1 MKYTNMSM
9 QTRKGQSNTL
19 QRLDV
24 LLVIVVILGI
34 SVSWYI
40 SFYYKNALRQAIISS
55 YQETQLEIVRSVARA
70 AELYVEDEIAKG
82 TNITT
87 IEQNIFKRF
96 VVPIHLLKNGDAWIY
111 APDHVVFDLSSDFP
125 EKYRNKSMA
134 EIFALQVHYG
144 ASHYEKMADDV
155 LHAREGRGWYI
166 WLPEKGAEIA
176 AWTPVK
182 FKNYVWVIGVST
194 PLFEIFEATNVD
206 GQQVFVTRML
216 VIATVVCCILLI
228 FFLMNKSRSM
238 YLANES
244 YETKIKLESLIEAI
258 PDVIFFKD
266 RKGRNL
272 LVNKAF
278 EERVGMEKRD
288 ILGKLD
294 SELFSTEKSQIYQLT
309 DEQVFENR
317 QPCRAEE
324 SWLTNTNEPVF
335 YETMKVPLCNDR
347 DELIGLVG
355 ISRDITERK
364 RNEETLERKI
374 VSLTRALDDVESI
387 TFEELFKIEDIQR
400 LQDEFSEATGVA
412 AIMTKP
418 DGTPITQPSNFC
430 RLCND
435 VIRKTDKGLRNC
447 CKSDAILG
455 QYNPDGPTVQQCLSG
470 GLWDA
475 GAAISIGDKHIAS
488 WLIGQVR
495 DETQGEEQ
503 MRAYAQEIGAD
514 EVKLLEAFREV
525 PSMSYDK
532 FTRVAQVLYT
542 LAKQLS
548 TTAYQNIQQARFI
561 MERKKIEKSL
571 RTSNKR
577 YQALTELL
585 PIGIFEIDI
594 EGNILFANQA
604 FLHMTQYSRND
615 LNLDVTLRKIIA
627 FEDYKKV
634 VSMIQHFIKGNSVD
648 GNEYRIRKKD
658 GSLFVVFMSLRQ
670 YSIESDLRLI
680 GYIFDL
686 SGIKEKEKALLE
698 SEEKLA
704 RSKKMESLGLLAG
717 GVAHDLNNILS
728 GVVSYPE
735 LLLLDIPETSSLR
748 KPMEVIKQSG
758 EKAVEIVQDL
768 LTLARRSV
776 IVAEI
781 IDLNA
786 TIRQQLESP
795 EMIKLLHFH
804 SNVQIST
811 SLDPKLHNIKGSAT
825 HVAKSLMNLISNA
838 AEAMPEGGMIS
849 ITTQNTN
856 IDSPLFGYE
865 EIERGEYA
873 VLTISDTGIG
883 MTKEDTEKIFEPFYT
898 KKKMGKS
905 GTGLGMAVV
914 WGTVKDHNGFIDLKS
929 EEGVGSTF
937 FLYFPTTRD
946 VKQESLSE
954 AFMQHYGNGEKIL
967 IVDDVA
973 EQREIATAILKK
985 LRYTVVSVQ
994 SGEEALEFLRNE
1006 DVDLV
1011 MLDMIMDPGID
1022 GVTTYKRIHEFKP
1035 HQRAIIAS
1043 GFSMTKHVDEL
1054 RQLGINVYVKKPYSI
1069 EQISEAIK
1077 ASLSSKPHYL

>member
-70 AELYVEDEIAKG
+70 AELYVEDEIAKR